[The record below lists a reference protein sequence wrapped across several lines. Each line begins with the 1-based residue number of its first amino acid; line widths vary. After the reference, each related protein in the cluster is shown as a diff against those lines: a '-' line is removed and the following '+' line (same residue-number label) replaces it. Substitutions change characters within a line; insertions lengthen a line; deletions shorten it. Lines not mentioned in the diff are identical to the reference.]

1 MVPAIDFFNNK
12 TIIITGGGGYL
23 GSKLAEKLAE
33 STVSLYL
40 FDIKFNPVSKSLVEN
55 HSNVKLIEVNL
66 TQKVHLSKATTK
78 AYPDYVFHFAANLNR
93 DRDFKIY
100 PTLYD
105 VNVEGTFNL
114 LEALKDIPYR
124 GLYFASSSE
133 VYGSKNPVPFSEDQL
148 PAPVSPYSLSK
159 LIAEQL
165 IQTYSKTYNKPYTVL
180 RLFNFFGSGMP
191 EHFFINQLLESLKAD
206 KPFNMTYGE
215 QVRDFTFIDDV
226 LDAIIGISSSEKSL
240 GEVINICSGNGIRL
254 SDLALE
260 IGQRYNKTHLIK
272 FGALPYRD
280 NEIFTMIGSTG
291 KLSSYYTVSPGKGID
306 NFFEK

>member
-1 MVPAIDFFNNK
+1 MVPAIDFFKNK
-12 TIIITGGGGYL
+12 KIIITGGGGYL

-40 FDIKFNPVSKSLVEN
+40 FDIKFNTISKSLVKN

-66 TQKVHLSKATTK
+66 TEKVQLSKATK
-78 AYPDYVFHFAANLNR
+78 NAFPDYVFHFAANLNR
-93 DRDFKIY
+93 DRDFEVF
-100 PTLYD
+100 PALYD

-114 LEALKDIPYR
+114 LEALKDIPYS
-124 GLYFASSSE
+124 GFYFASSSE
-133 VYGSKNPVPFSEDQL
+133 VYGSKNPAPFNEDQL

-159 LIAEQL
+159 IMAEQL
-165 IQTYSKTYNKPYTVL
+165 IQTFSKTYNKPYSIF

-191 EHFFINQLLESLKAD
+191 ENFFINQLVASLKAD

-226 LDAIIGISSSEKSL
+226 LDAIIGISTSEKSP
-240 GEVINICSGNGIRL
+240 GEVINICSGKGIKL
-254 SDLALE
+254 SDLAME
-260 IGQRYNKTHLIK
+260 IGQHYNKTHLIK

-280 NEIFTMIGSTG
+280 NEIFNMTGSTN
-291 KLSSYYTVSPGKGID
+291 KLSSYYKVNPGIRID
-306 NFFEK
+306 NWFEK